1 MRRRT
6 LAILVLLLAAC
17 APLVKSAG
25 PERVEPALLS
35 DSVRMADGVEL
46 KLARFFPE
54 QGEPRA
60 ILLALHG
67 YNDYRNAFAD
77 PASHL
82 NEAGIAIYAY
92 DQRGFGESPSRGFW
106 PGTAALTEDLRTAAA
121 LVRNAHPKTPLY
133 LLGNSMG
140 GAVLLIAMAEAPIE
154 MDGIILA
161 APAVRSRETMLFF
174 APMSLWIA
182 AHTIPWV
189 KLSGRGLDIRPSDNL
204 AMLKKLGKDPH
215 ILKESRIDAL
225 YGLVNLM
232 DEALTATPRM
242 KGPALLL
249 YGKMDELIPND
260 VFRAMLDKLP
270 TPRPQAL
277 KIAIYEKGFHMLLR
291 DLAARTVLED
301 VVAWIKDRERA
312 LPSGAEGTVTAW
324 IDGGE

>member
-6 LAILVLLLAAC
+6 LAILILLAAAC

-25 PERVEPALLS
+25 PERVEPQLLAETI
-35 DSVRMADGVEL
+35 RMADGVEL
-46 KLARFFPE
+46 RLARFFPE
-54 QGEPRA
+54 EGKPRA

-77 PASHL
+77 PAVHL

-106 PGTAALTEDLRTAAA
+106 PGTHALTEDLRTAAA

-140 GAVLLIAMAEAPIE
+140 GAVLLIAMAESPIDA
-154 MDGIILA
+154 DGIILA
-161 APAVRSRETMLFF
+161 APAVRSRDTMFF
-174 APMSLWIA
+174 FTPVSLWIA

-189 KLSGRGLDIRPSDNL
+189 KLIGRDLDIRPSDNV
-204 AMLKKLGKDPH
+204 AMLKRLGKDPH

-232 DEALTATPRM
+232 DAALAATPRVQA
-242 KGPALLL
+242 PALLL
-249 YGKMDELIPND
+249 YGEKDELIPND
-260 VFRAMLDKLP
+260 VFRAMLERLP
-270 TPRPQAL
+270 SPRPEDL
-277 KIAIYEKGFHMLLR
+277 KIAIYGEGFHMLLR
-291 DLAARTVLED
+291 DLKAAIVLED
-301 VVAWIKDRERA
+301 VVAWIKDRETA
-312 LPSGAEGTVTAW
+312 LPSGAEGTALAW
-324 IDGGE
+324 IVRGK

>member
-1 MRRRT
+1 MRSRT
-6 LAILVLLLAAC
+6 LAILILLAVAC

-35 DSVRMADGVEL
+35 NHVRMADGIEL
-46 KLARFFPE
+46 KLSRFFPE
-54 QGEPRA
+54 QGEPRV

-77 PASHL
+77 PAVHL

-106 PGTAALTEDLRTAAA
+106 PGTRALTEDLKTAAA
-121 LVRNAHPKTPLY
+121 LVRNTHPKTPLY

-140 GAVLLIAMAEAPIE
+140 GAVLLIAMAESAIE
-154 MDGIILA
+154 VDGIILA
-161 APAVRSRETMLFF
+161 APAVRSRETMFF
-174 APMSLWIA
+174 FTPMGLWIA

-189 KLSGRGLDIRPSDNL
+189 KLTGRGLDIRPSDNV

-232 DEALTATPRM
+232 DEALAATPRL
-242 KGPALLL
+242 KGPVLLL
-249 YGKMDELIPND
+249 YGKMDTLIPND

-270 TPRPQAL
+270 TPKPEDL
-277 KIAIYEKGFHMLLR
+277 KIAIYGEGFHMLLR
-291 DLAARTVLED
+291 DLKAATVLED
-301 VVAWIKDRERA
+301 VVAWTKDRESV

-324 IDGGE
+324 IESSE